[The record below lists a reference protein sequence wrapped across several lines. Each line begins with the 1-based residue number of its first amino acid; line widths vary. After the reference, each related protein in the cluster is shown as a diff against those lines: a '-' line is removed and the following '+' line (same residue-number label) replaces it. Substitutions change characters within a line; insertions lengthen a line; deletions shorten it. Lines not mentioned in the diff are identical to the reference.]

1 MKELAQSLG
10 DAVVKQV
17 GRVAGR
23 FQERRPLSS
32 DLLETDDEFLV
43 VFDVPG
49 ATASDIDVRY
59 EGGAVQVTV
68 DRFREYHEG
77 FEMRFPGRGLSLD
90 GFRHLPEEAVVD
102 ADEGRAQLSTD
113 GTLSVFLPK
122 RSSSPETAGNDA
134 PFTDRDEEWAEPPDE
149 EHGGSSAD
157 EQSSGEDPEDD
168 SG

>member
-1 MKELAQSLG
+1 MKDLAQSLG
-10 DAVVKQV
+10 NAVFKQV

-32 DLLETDDEFLV
+32 DLLETDEEFLV

-49 ATASDIDVRY
+49 ATASDIDVEY

-77 FEMRFPGRGLSLD
+77 FDMRFPGRGLSLE
-90 GFRHLPEEAVVD
+90 GFRRLPDDGVVD
-102 ADEGRAQLSTD
+102 AEEARAQLSSD

-122 RSSSPETAGNDA
+122 RSTNTEASEEDG
-134 PFTDRDEEWAEPPDE
+134 PFTDRDEEWAAPPE
-149 EHGGSSAD
+149 EESSEATGAD
-157 EQSSGEDPEDD
+157 GDKEDTTEEDA
-168 SG
+168 